1 MTVFPEPNPANP
13 ARRVKIHDSIV
24 VAIRS
29 EGSQPIRAKL
39 HDLSATGGLLR
50 LSKAL
55 EEGDFVELAFPTSA
69 GTVAGMAEILA
80 TKQESPSGCMQP
92 FRFVAL
98 DDENHSTLHKALE
111 ALLYQ
116 TLLVPRPWRV
126 ERRC

>member
-1 MTVFPEPNPANP
+1 MTYFPESNPANP

-29 EGSQPIRAKL
+29 EGRQPIRGKL
-39 HDLSATGGLLR
+39 RDLSATGGLLL

-55 EEGDFVELAFPTSA
+55 EEGDFVELAIPTSA
-69 GTVAGMAEILA
+69 GTVHGMAELLA

-98 DDENHSTLHKALE
+98 DDENHSILHKALE
-111 ALLYQ
+111 SLLYQ
-116 TLLVPRPWRV
+116 TLVGSRPAKRPSP
-126 ERRC
+126 